1 METPR
6 CDLCQTELGSKGGT
20 LVAGITLCDLCREG
34 IFHDRLR
41 GRGFRFQRA
50 TYRRQFRGKFER
62 SRTITRTTGAV
73 PYRLS
78 GRTVFKKE
86 NRLLPPLL
94 RLLGRRDLE
103 MGDALIDES
112 ARIETGAPEEARALC
127 KVKGVP
133 GAVLDLLVDT

>member
-6 CDLCQTELGSKGGT
+6 CDLCRAELGSKGGT

-78 GRTVFKKE
+78 GRAVFKKE
-86 NRLLPPLL
+86 NRLLRPLL
-94 RLLGRRDLE
+94 DLLGRRDLQ
-103 MGDALIDES
+103 MNDIMVDKAVRIKTDAPD
-112 ARIETGAPEEARALC
+112 EARALC
-127 KVKGVP
+127 QVKGVP